1 MSQDIIKN
9 QLVEP
14 SLKQILDYMNDYA
27 RENWKDISNFFE
39 NEYKATPSVSYSSC
53 SAMPGWNVKY
63 KKGSKS
69 LCTIY
74 PDKEYFT
81 ILLVVN
87 NDAVNKIMQEESK
100 YSKYFLDVIR
110 NSGSLNDCKW
120 LMIGVDD
127 SLVVEDIKR
136 VVNIKNNR

>member
-27 RENWKDISNFFE
+27 RENWKELSNFIE
-39 NEYKATPSVSYSSC
+39 SQYKATPVVMYSSC
-53 SAMPGWNVKY
+53 SSMPGWNVKY
-63 KKGSKS
+63 KKSSKS
-69 LCTIY
+69 FCTMY

-87 NDAVNKIMQEESK
+87 NDVVDKIMEEESK
-100 YSKYFLDVIR
+100 YSNYFLNVIK
-110 NSGSLNDCKW
+110 NSGSLNGCKW

-127 SLVVEDIKR
+127 SIVVEDIKK
-136 VVNIKNNR
+136 VINIKNRK

>member
-53 SAMPGWNVKY
+53 STMPGWNVKY

-110 NSGSLNDCKW
+110 NSGSLNGCKW